1 MTFTFSIWT
10 PIADAHVAF
19 ATPEQLSHG
28 DIDCLKESFEEV
40 RMNGLSLTQVLIM
53 VVVALLLATGQLL
66 FKHGAVLAAP
76 ATDFS
81 GAIKLFSH
89 PVILGAICLYALVTF
104 IWVYMLQHVSLSRA
118 YPFFALGFVLVPIAA
133 SYVFREPMT
142 ARYLMGM
149 LLVIA
154 GLYVSCTGR

>member
-1 MTFTFSIWT
+1 
-10 PIADAHVAF
+10 
-19 ATPEQLSHG
+19 
-28 DIDCLKESFEEV
+28 
-40 RMNGLSLTQVLIM
+40 MNGLSLTQVLIM

-118 YPFFALGFVLVPIAA
+118 YPFFCVGI
-133 SYVFREPMT
+133 
-142 ARYLMGM
+142 
-149 LLVIA
+149 
-154 GLYVSCTGR
+154 CTGSHRRVVCVPRADDGAISDGVVAGYRRALCFLYRTLNENLIPGWSYRFTDLIKRQR